1 MLINKQSNKGYLKID
16 QTSIRTKK
24 LERKKKEEEKSKDE
38 GQGRRELFSLEMQI
52 H

>member
-16 QTSIRTKK
+16 QTSIGNKK
-24 LERKKKEEEKSKDE
+24 GEKKEKEEGENKNE
-38 GQGRRELFSLEMQI
+38 RQGRRELFSLEMQI